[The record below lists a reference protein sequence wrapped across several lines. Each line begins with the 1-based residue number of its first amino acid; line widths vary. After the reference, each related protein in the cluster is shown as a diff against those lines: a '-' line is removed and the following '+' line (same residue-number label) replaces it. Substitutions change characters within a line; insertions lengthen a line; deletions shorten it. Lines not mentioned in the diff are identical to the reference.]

1 MKVYDLCCENE
12 HRFEGWFGSE
22 LEFATQLEAQQIACP
37 ICASLQLRKLLSAPR
52 LNLGGMQPAGGGPN
66 SGPSRAQAEWLAQ
79 ARQVIARTVDVGTDF
94 AEQARRMHYDEIP
107 ERGIRGIATRDE
119 RIALAE
125 EGIAVAT
132 INIPAA
138 LKESLQ

>member
-22 LEFATQLEAQQIACP
+22 QDFSAQFAAHQITCP
-37 ICASLQLRKLLSAPR
+37 ICASLQLRKLVSAPR
-52 LNLGGMQPAGGGPN
+52 LNLAGVK
-66 SGPSRAQAEWLAQ
+66 PSAPFPDPREAQAAWLAQ

-132 INIPAA
+132 IHIPAA

>member
-22 LEFATQLEAQQIACP
+22 PEFAAQMAAQQIACP
-37 ICASLQLRKLLSAPR
+37 ICSSFQLRKLLSAPH
-52 LNLGGMQPAGGGPN
+52 LNLAGGEP
-66 SGPSRAQAEWLAQ
+66 SGSAPSQAQAAWLAQ
-79 ARQVIARTVDVGTDF
+79 ARQVIARTVDVGSDF
-94 AEQARRMHYDEIP
+94 ADQARRMHYNEMP
-107 ERGIRGIATRDE
+107 ERGIRGIASGDE
-119 RIALAE
+119 RLALAE

-132 INIPAA
+132 IHIPAV